1 MAGSRSSPWLRW
13 LRHAIVVAV
22 LLGVSAVLFRVLDSP
37 SAADFC
43 TGRRKCKLTRLTLSG
58 QGCRGTLSDQVSLEW
73 FASRPRFGALPPD
86 THFNDGVTF
95 EAQLFD
101 RLGRY
106 GTVYVSIPS
115 NKQVLQLTYF
125 TSLLDDCSFSYL
137 LLGSNLPPQ
146 LDSLFSFLLAPE
158 SRGKS
163 WNDGTVQLLEDSR
176 SNH

>member
-1 MAGSRSSPWLRW
+1 MSNTTSSAWLRW
-13 LRHAIVVAV
+13 CRYSIVVVV
-22 LLGVSAVLFRVLDSP
+22 LLGVSTALFHALDSP

-43 TGRRKCKLTRLTLSG
+43 TGRRKCQLTRLTLSG

-101 RLGRY
+101 KLGRFA
-106 GTVYVSIPS
+106 TIYVSLPS
-115 NKQVLQLTYF
+115 DKQVLQLTYF
-125 TSLLDDCSFSYL
+125 TSLLDDCSFSFL

-146 LDSLFSFLLAPE
+146 LDLLFSFLLAPE
-158 SRGKS
+158 NRGKE
-163 WNDGTVQLLEDSR
+163 WIDGTIQLLKK
-176 SNH
+176 